1 MSASLTIGSIQPYPR
16 FKKTYTKLQQFL
28 QVYTESRIQNIYSTT
43 TRFRLAGSFRGTN
56 ISIYLSCAEK
66 LYKLKIGIIFKADDL
81 VRNYF
86 KKCDPLGKRH
96 FEFSLRNKTY
106 IRLDIANLSSAS
118 LRRLLITMDTEVPR
132 FKYGNTKMTE
142 VTCMIQS
149 NFNGHI
155 IKGVEYTTSDPMV
168 VPRNVTESND
178 GLMTIEG
185 IFRIEDSLK
194 DIYRLKMQEY
204 YHPMI
209 YSTYYRHDKTKP
221 LEHIP
226 PKEFNSIAYNP
237 HIFDS
242 LKFLAGR
249 YTHVAPN
256 VSDIMPL
263 FEKMTL
269 IDTLLKNVPVD
280 EDGWPLDILPP
291 SMEHEDLCANGPK
304 ATSGGVT
311 IEGKK
316 ALKTTLYYSCVDFT
330 NKMVRAADYL
340 IKENA
345 KLAPDRK
352 KTIKMPIMDLLM
364 SPKSEII
371 KKDKKMR
378 FFTVVQSPVNLLETT
393 ILGPII
399 NATKSTPLSM
409 TGGRRIMNGATL
421 ENGYGTYMFYSMLAR
436 AGHNPQEIRSDLKRN
451 KEKSEFYEKIKAYV
465 GDYSSFEFQ
474 HHVTQAVMAYIPY
487 WAFYNFQDHPNE
499 VSQYFMAYLSE
510 VHLQV
515 DLDVGNGKKLQFPP
529 GALGSGVFTT
539 LDGNGHK
546 NLTNLKLAANE
557 ILFAS
562 NVDDKIKEEA
572 FLISR
577 NMAVQGDDCYYVSPR
592 EKTGEAFKLIVD
604 RLETRYHNKIKTDA
618 RPAFAKM
625 DADGFDVRE
634 AGDFLKLKPF
644 FMKNG
649 DFYFMRSA
657 EESLQRILIPNSPEF
672 SVVTQYYAAIS
683 QMIINAGNKP
693 MYDIA
698 RKKLQ
703 TMAELISENK
713 MAVTSLDREAVI
725 EELSRRADIKNSA
738 LIDYVMEEGF
748 RELEFGEIV
757 KKFLLYDEVTVQ
769 NMARNAECFVKHG
782 ISYDALRNYSKSSF
796 ESCE

>member
-16 FKKTYTKLQQFL
+16 FKKTFTKLQQFL
-28 QVYTESRIQNIYSTT
+28 QVYNESRIQNIYTTT

-56 ISIYLSCAEK
+56 ISIYLSCAEQ
-66 LYKLKIGIIFKADDL
+66 LYKLKIGVIFKADEL
-81 VRNYF
+81 VKNYF
-86 KKCDPLGKRH
+86 RKCDPNGHRH
-96 FEFSLRNKTY
+96 FEFSLRGKCY
-106 IRLDIANLSSAS
+106 IRLDVASLSSIS
-118 LRRLLITMDTEVPR
+118 LRKLLITMDTEVPR
-132 FKYGNTKMTE
+132 FKYGSTKMTE
-142 VTCMIQS
+142 VTCMIKAHFPG
-149 NFNGHI
+149 NVI
-155 IKGVEYTTSDPMV
+155 EGVTYTTSDPMV

-194 DIYRLKMQEY
+194 DVYRLKMQEY

-209 YSTYYRHDKTKP
+209 FSTYYRHDRTKS
-221 LEHIP
+221 LEHVP
-226 PKEFNSIAYNP
+226 PKDFSPLTYNP
-237 HIFDS
+237 NLFDS
-242 LKFLAGR
+242 LKFLSER

-256 VSDIMPL
+256 VEEFMPF

-269 IDTLLKNVPVD
+269 IDTLLRNVPVD
-280 EDGWPLDILPP
+280 EDGWPLDVLPP

-311 IEGKK
+311 LEGKK

-330 NKMVRAADYL
+330 NKMVRAADHM
-340 IKENA
+340 IKENS
-345 KLAPDRK
+345 KLALDRQK
-352 KTIKMPIMDLLM
+352 AIKLPIMDLLM

-371 KKDKKMR
+371 KKNKKMR
-378 FFTVVQSPVNLLETT
+378 FFTVVQSPINLLETT

-409 TGGRRIMNGATL
+409 QGGRRIMNGATL

-436 AGHNPQEIRSDLKRN
+436 AGHNPQLIRDDLKKN
-451 KEKSEFYEKIKAYV
+451 KESSVYYEKMTAYV

-474 HHVTQAVMAYIPY
+474 HHVTQAVMAYVPY
-487 WAFYNFQDHPNE
+487 WAFYNFQDHPDH

-515 DLDVGNGKKLQFPP
+515 DLDVGNGKKIQFPP
-529 GALGSGVFTT
+529 AALGSGVFTT

-557 ILFAS
+557 LIFS
-562 NVDDKIKEEA
+562 SDVSDEIKQEA

-592 EKTGEAFKLIVD
+592 PLTGEAFKMIVN

-644 FMKNG
+644 MMKNG

-698 RKKLQ
+698 YKKLK
-703 TMAELISENK
+703 MMSSLISENK

-725 EELSRRADIKNSA
+725 EDLSRRADIKNAS
-738 LIDYVMEEGF
+738 LIDYIMQEGF

-769 NMARNAECFVKHG
+769 NMARNAECYVKHG

-796 ESCE
+796 ESYE